1 MSKDNLLNPMHQ
13 LFRDYCCNSYI
24 IVAVLRDHC
33 EWIGAQ
39 KAMTELGG
47 KKLLCSRIFIYSHAG
62 VFLLLSALLVQG
74 HWCC

>member
-1 MSKDNLLNPMHQ
+1 MSKDSLQNPMHP
-13 LFRDYCCNSYI
+13 LFRDYNCNSYI

-47 KKLLCSRIFIYSHAG
+47 NNAVY
-62 VFLLLSALLVQG
+62 
-74 HWCC
+74 

>member
-1 MSKDNLLNPMHQ
+1 MSKGSLQNPMHQ

-24 IVAVLRDHC
+24 IVAALRDHC

-47 KKLLCSRIFIYSHAG
+47 KNTLFARFY
-62 VFLLLSALLVQG
+62 LLSRRSVSVILGILLGQG
-74 HWCC
+74 H